1 MTEMDIV
8 GIVLGLVQ
16 GVEIEDLGHVQEGM
30 KVKFLSTT
38 FFFTFW

>member
-1 MTEMDIV
+1 MGIV

-30 KVKFLSTT
+30 KVKSLSNIL
-38 FFFTFW
+38 FTFW